1 MAKRSKIE
9 WDDED
14 VTEKP
19 ALICWLCNRPM
30 GEVTEWHHPVPKS
43 RGGKVRE
50 PIHPICHH
58 TIHANFTNSELAKQY
73 TTPQALCGHS
83 EIGRFLD
90 WIAKKPPDFHA
101 PTKGK
106 N

>member
-1 MAKRSKIE
+1 MAKRSKFA
-9 WDDED
+9 WNDEEASD
-14 VTEKP
+14 TP
-19 ALICWLCNRPM
+19 ALTCWLCGRPM

-43 RGGKVRE
+43 RGGKAKE
-50 PIHPICHH
+50 PIHPICHR

-73 TTPQALCGHS
+73 AAPLALRGHS

-90 WIAKKPPDFHA
+90 WIANKPPDFHA